1 MAFTTFVARRFL
13 QFQKSSRSQNFIS
26 FVTMISIA
34 GVTLGVASLIIALTI
49 LGGFEKE
56 LKEKVIGFAT
66 HIQVT
71 TYTNQP
77 IRYYQNVEAKL
88 KKEIPNIRSV
98 SAFIAKEGMVNYG
111 ESTEGIIVK
120 GIEKVSGESGIQQ
133 YLIDGTVNF
142 DKISDGMYGCVVGKK
157 LLKTLGAAIND
168 TVLVFG
174 LQGHIQTSLAPNV
187 MAFVVKGVYESG
199 MSEYD
204 DIYFFTGIPAVQHLI
219 NFEQA
224 VSGFEI
230 MLNDINSAPE
240 TAKEVMD
247 VLGYPFNA
255 KTLFQLY
262 RNLFTW
268 IELQK
273 EPIPLILGLIITVAA
288 VNIVGTLL
296 MLVLEKRKQV
306 GILRSLGASRSSIKR
321 IFLIKGA
328 IIAFVGTLLGNVLGF
343 LICWS
348 QQQYQFFSLPSAIYF
363 MKTVPI
369 YFKPENF
376 FIVSAISIVL
386 CILASYVPAQLAAKL
401 DPIKAIMLG

>member
-56 LKEKVIGFAT
+56 LKEKVIGFTT

-111 ESTEGIIVK
+111 ESTEGVIVK

-376 FIVSAISIVL
+376 IIVSAISIVL

-401 DPIKAIMLG
+401 DPIKAIRLG